1 MQKRSISLGVIFIIF
16 ATQTMVS
23 PAFAILGLSKCEKLN
38 KSLNQEQKIGF
49 ENWKTF
55 DRNRDQVVNKLSTNL
70 REYMSVI
77 SDVNIVLK
85 SDIAIYKQVEKNKKC
100 FSTKF
105 LADNRSN
112 LDRSQKTLNSYN
124 KGLRDFDKLDSYAKS
139 SNVSRDFLNQLRDY
153 YANFSDWKSG
163 ERIN

>member
-1 MQKRSISLGVIFIIF
+1 MVV
-16 ATQTMVS
+16 ATQTMMS
-23 PAFAILGLSKCEKLN
+23 PTFAIFGLSKCEQLN

-55 DRNRDQVVNKLSTNL
+55 DRNRDQVVNKSSTNL

-85 SDIAIYKQVEKNKKC
+85 SDITIYKQIEKNKKC

-112 LDRSQKTLNSYN
+112 LEGAQKILNSYN
-124 KGLRDFDKLDSYAKS
+124 KGLGDFDKLDSYAKS
-139 SNVSRDFLNQLRDY
+139 SNVSRDFLNQLRNY
-153 YANFSDWKSG
+153 YANFFDWKSG